1 MRRRSRPRD
10 GHGQT
15 RSGVEVRLH
24 GLEPGVC
31 SQKSIRIELR
41 ESVCLADLIAEVA
54 ARLDYP
60 ELARR
65 IDEFH
70 YDVLVNGVN
79 ARHAAMWDTAV
90 EPGAEVAIILPRAGG

>member
-1 MRRRSRPRD
+1 MTRRNKSLD

-15 RSGVEVRLH
+15 GSGVEVRLH

-31 SQKSIRIELR
+31 SQKSLRIDLR
-41 ESVCLADLIAEVA
+41 ESVRLADLIAEVA

-70 YDVLVNGVN
+70 YDVLVNGAN
-79 ARHAAMWDTAV
+79 ARHAAMWDTDV